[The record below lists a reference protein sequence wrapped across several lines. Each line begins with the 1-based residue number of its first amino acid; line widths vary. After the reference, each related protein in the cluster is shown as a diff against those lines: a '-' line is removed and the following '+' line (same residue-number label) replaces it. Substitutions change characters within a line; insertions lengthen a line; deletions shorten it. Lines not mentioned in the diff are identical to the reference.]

1 MVKPQLLPLGS
12 FVWGVVLVAVAKND
26 KNVWGL
32 NHLFPVP
39 HLGGEKHRSQK
50 KVGGQMAPF

>member
-26 KNVWGL
+26 KNVWGIEL
-32 NHLFPVP
+32 
-39 HLGGEKHRSQK
+39 
-50 KVGGQMAPF
+50 PFSCPASWWRKTS